1 VGASQAADLSDDPGT
16 LELADATSQL
26 PTHSPDTVGVEEEK
40 DSSQENESSRL
51 AGSDE
56 GDMDAEIKRFAVVE
70 EQWKL
75 IGGDSLDELV
85 QVRRAGSCRTNMCS
99 RIAHTYCHIGF
110 LYAGAGGAGAL
121 AVVRHQSEGPV
132 EAS

>member
-1 VGASQAADLSDDPGT
+1 MSDGPGT

-26 PTHSPDTVGVEEEK
+26 PTHSPETVGVEEK

-56 GDMDAEIKRFAVVE
+56 GDMDAEIKRFTVVE

-75 IGGDSLDELV
+75 TGGDSLDELV
-85 QVRRAGSCRTNMCS
+85 QVRMAGSCRTNMCS
-99 RIAHTYCHIGF
+99 PIAHTYCHWI
-110 LYAGAGGAGAL
+110 A
-121 AVVRHQSEGPV
+121 
-132 EAS
+132 